1 MNRHEI
7 SEQIDACQLGQL
19 DIQAPEFDELR
30 AAIAREP
37 SVRRQFERAQAADR
51 RIRDALLTVEPPSG
65 FQSRLL
71 AALAKSEAAESSS
84 SVPPDDTVSAALQSD
99 EGSESGSEIEAGN
112 QIIVERRLR
121 LSSRRGWIA
130 LAVSSAAA
138 LLIAVWLGSSPTT
151 NVAPG
156 DLPELA
162 IRYHRGFDA
171 TRDWKPL
178 SQRPPLAPARQ
189 LEQRLI
195 TGWLEANEL
204 LGDRRRGLAF
214 RLQSPT
220 GLPATLYTIEGN
232 WTGLADGPVAA
243 QPIRTG
249 GLWAAAWQSEGQLFV
264 LVIPTQDPN
273 AFRQFLPNRGGLA
286 SRKPVQITAS

>member
-7 SEQIDACQLGQL
+7 SEQIDACQLGPL

-30 AAIAREP
+30 AVIAREP
-37 SVRRQFERAQAADR
+37 SVRRQFEVAQAADR

-65 FQSRLL
+65 LESRLL
-71 AALAKSEAAESSS
+71 AALAGADAADASLSEQPGEPGSAASQSEA
-84 SVPPDDTVSAALQSD
+84 
-99 EGSESGSEIEAGN
+99 GSEATGEA
-112 QIIVERRLR
+112 IVERRSL

-130 LAVSSAAA
+130 AAIASAAA
-138 LLIAVWLGSSPTT
+138 LLIAAWLGSSPTT
-151 NVAPG
+151 EIAPG

-162 IRYHRGFDA
+162 IRYHRSFDA
-171 TRDWKPL
+171 AGDWRPL
-178 SQRPPLAPARQ
+178 TQQPPLAPARQ

-204 LGDRRRGLAF
+204 LGERRDGLAF
-214 RLQSPT
+214 RLRSPT
-220 GLPATLYTIEGN
+220 GLPATLYTIKGN

-249 GLWAAAWQSEGQLFV
+249 GLWATAWQSEGQLFV

-286 SRKPVQITAS
+286 SREPVRSTAS